1 MGDLNGASVVWTAF
15 LREVDRASLSA
26 MHDDTDGED
35 GRRMRDP
42 LSRIIEW
49 GFS

>member
-1 MGDLNGASVVWTAF
+1 MERPERRVRVWTAF

-35 GRRMRDP
+35 GRRMRD
-42 LSRIIEW
+42 RAFENY
-49 GFS
+49 